1 MAAKKTAKKTAAKA
15 VKPAAKVAKK
25 TSAPKKPAAEAAKP
39 AVKVAKKVP
48 TAKAKSV
55 KPVAKVA
62 KQAPSKATRAP
73 EAHKYVYTWGN
84 GKADGNGTMKPLLGG
99 KGANLAEMTRIG
111 LPVPAG
117 FTVTTEVCTYFYANK
132 KSYPKE
138 LQSQMEAGV
147 ANMEKSMGYKF
158 GDAKGFPLLLAV
170 RSGARD
176 SMPGM
181 MDTILNLGLND
192 DTVQSLGLATNN
204 PRFAWDCY
212 RRFIQMYGDVVL
224 GVQKREGEDHEPF
237 ETIIEQFKHE
247 RYHADIEDSAL
258 SADDQAELVN
268 LFKTLVKER
277 TGKDFPTNPWDQL
290 RGAASA
296 VFGSWMNDRA
306 NVYRRKYNIPSEW
319 GTAVNVQ
326 AMVFGNT
333 GETSGSGVAF
343 TRNPANGVNEFYGE
357 FLLNAQGEDVVAGVR
372 TPEPVIGL
380 KKAMPKSYAELL
392 KVRAILEKH
401 FKDVQDI
408 EFTIQEGKLFMLQ
421 TRNGKRTAAAALK
434 FSVDMVKEK
443 LIDWKTAV
451 MRNPADQLEQLLAP
465 IFDLAAVKKS
475 KIIATG
481 LPAGPG
487 AATGK
492 IYFNAD
498 RAVTAAERGE
508 KVLLVRVETSPED
521 LRGMIAAEGI
531 LTARGGVSSHAALVA
546 RQMGKVCVCGAAAIQ
561 IDYDKKIATVD
572 GVSYGEGD
580 FLSIDGTAGTVYAGQ
595 ITTAPSEIIAG
606 LLFNDKRA
614 QKTEKFKSYVQLM
627 AWCKKATKMKVR
639 TNADTPEQA
648 RQALAF
654 GAEGIG
660 LTRTEHMFF
669 EGDRIDAMREMIL
682 ADNLVDRES
691 ALAKLLPFQRADF
704 LGIFKALGGYP
715 ATIRLL
721 DPPLHEFLPH
731 SKEQQMDLAR
741 KLEIP
746 VEKIMSRVHELHE
759 FNPMLGFRGCRLGV
773 KYPEITRMQI
783 RAILEAAAEATK
795 KGYKPKPEIMI
806 PLVGFKKE
814 FDQQAALVKEVAAA
828 VKQETKVKFTY
839 SVGTM
844 IEIPRGALT
853 ADQIAETAEFFS
865 FGTNDLTQTT
875 LGMSRDDSGSFLG
888 PYQEADI
895 MAKNPFASIDQTGVG
910 QLMEIAIA
918 KGRQTRPNIKLGIC
932 GEHGGDPDSVKFCHK
947 IGLAYVS
954 CSPYRVPVAR
964 LAAAQAALES

>member
-1 MAAKKTAKKTAAKA
+1 MAKKTTAKKTAL
-15 VKPAAKVAKK
+15 KPAAKSTKK
-25 TSAPKKPAAEAAKP
+25 SAPK
-39 AVKVAKKVP
+39 
-48 TAKAKSV
+48 
-55 KPVAKVA
+55 
-62 KQAPSKATRAP
+62 AT
-73 EAHKYVYTWGN
+73 KYVYKWGD

-117 FTVTTEVCTYFYANK
+117 FTITTEVCNYFYDHNR
-132 KSYPKE
+132 SYPQE
-138 LQSQMEAGV
+138 LQAQIETGV
-147 ANMEKSMGYKF
+147 RNMEKVMGTKF
-158 GDAKGFPLLLAV
+158 GDDKGFPLLVAV

-192 DTVQSLGLATNN
+192 QTVVALEKATNN
-204 PRFAWDCY
+204 ARFAWDCY

-224 GVQKREGEDHEPF
+224 GVQKAEHEDHEPF
-237 ETIIEQFKHE
+237 EAAIEHYKEEVYQKDIIDSDLT
-247 RYHADIEDSAL
+247 AED
-258 SADDQAELVN
+258 QQELVKR
-268 LFKTLVKER
+268 FKKLVKDR
-277 TGKDFPTNPWDQL
+277 TGNVFPNDPWQQL
-290 RGAASA
+290 MGAASA

-333 GETSGSGVAF
+333 GKTSGSGVAF

-372 TPEPVIGL
+372 TPEPVIKL

-392 KVRAILEKH
+392 KIRKILEKH

-408 EFTIQEGKLFMLQ
+408 EFTIQEGKMFMLQ

-443 LIDWKTAV
+443 LIDWKTAIT
-451 MRNPADQLEQLLAP
+451 RNPADQLEQLLAP
-465 IFDLAAVKKS
+465 IFDLAEVKKANV
-475 KIIATG
+475 IAKG

-492 IYFNAD
+492 IYFNAE
-498 RAVTAAERGE
+498 RAVEAQEKGE

-546 RQMGKVCVCGAAAIQ
+546 RQMGKVCVCGAADLE
-561 IDYDKKIATVD
+561 IDYDRRVATVK
-572 GVSYGEGD
+572 GTSYKEGD
-580 FLSIDGTAGTVYAGQ
+580 FLSIDGTAGTVYAGK
-595 ITTAPSEIIAG
+595 IATAPSEIVAG
-606 LLFNDKRA
+606 LINGNKAA
-614 QKTEKFKSYVQLM
+614 QKTEKYKSYTQLM
-627 AWCKKATKMKVR
+627 AWCKKATKLKVR
-639 TNADTPEQA
+639 TNADTPEQTA
-648 RQALAF
+648 QAIAF

-669 EGDRIDAMREMIL
+669 EGNRIDAMREMIL
-682 ADNLVDRES
+682 ADTLEDREA
-691 ALAKLLPFQRADF
+691 ALAKLLPYQRKDF
-704 LGIFKALGGYP
+704 LGIFKALNGFP
-715 ATIRLL
+715 ATIRFL

-731 SKEQQMDLAR
+731 TKEQQLDLAHT
-741 KLEIP
+741 LDIP
-746 VEKIMSRVHELHE
+746 VEKIMSRVAALHE
-759 FNPMLGFRGCRLGV
+759 FNPMLGFRGCRLGIC
-773 KYPEITRMQI
+773 YPEITRMQA
-783 RAILEAAAEATK
+783 RAVIEAAVEAKK
-795 KGYKPKPEIMI
+795 KGIKAKPEIMI
-806 PLVGFKKE
+806 PLVGFAKE
-814 FDQQAALVKEVAAA
+814 LEIQVAAVHAEAKA
-828 VKQETKVKFTY
+828 VMKEQKTKVSY

-844 IEIPRGALT
+844 IEVPRGALT
-853 ADQIAETAEFFS
+853 ADEVAKTAEFFS

-875 LGMSRDDSGSFLG
+875 MGMSRDDSGSFLG
-888 PYQEADI
+888 PYQEAEI
-895 MAKNPFASIDQTGVG
+895 MTKNPFASIDQTGVG

-918 KGRQTRPNIKLGIC
+918 KGRKTRPDIKLGIC
-932 GEHGGDPDSVKFCHK
+932 GEHGGDPQSVAFCHK

-964 LAAAQAALES
+964 LAAAQAALADRK